1 MASSGLLSLRTVKQ
15 LGKELLTSKLH
26 INNVPALL
34 SHFSKA
40 VQSET
45 SHSTSSSTSSSDE
58 SLLEALFFLRSFFLH
73 RISSGELC
81 LHSLEHVQQV
91 ASNKVHEDDRQPEAV
106 YHAWLWGKYNEFVD
120 LLLHTVTSPATS
132 SSTRAASIDAL
143 MEFVRQEKPGGFS
156 DRIYNRLCSTLVTS
170 VHFTREMIEH
180 LVANYFEYID
190 VCSHTCISLKKSIIS
205 AQGQKDQGE
214 DKYKGD
220 DSTREGANS
229 QLLMSNIY
237 DVLICINIPKTIG
250 KSSENPVV
258 ETWVKL
264 KDDGY
269 QKKRNQGDVENANEK
284 IKKLKSKITR
294 VWLTFL
300 QLPLTTMLYE
310 KVLGHMHKAIIPNL
324 TNPLVLSDFLT
335 NSYNQGGL
343 ISVMALSGL
352 FLLITEHGLEYPDYY
367 NKLYALLE
375 PSLFIAKYRSRFFE
389 LLDLSLKS
397 PLLPSYLA
405 AAFAKKL
412 GRLSLK
418 SPPAGA
424 LIVIAIVH
432 NLLRRHPSINC
443 LVHQNNSNAEFLLS
457 NPLENGPKQE
467 AEAMCNGNESPEM
480 GNQEGLG
487 KDPFIFSESN
497 PANCNALKSSLWEIE
512 TLRRHYSPVV
522 SRFVASLEEDL
533 TVRAKTMELD
543 IKDFSGG
550 SYATI
555 FAEEVKRRMKQVPL
569 AFYKAMPMTL
579 FSEHSDAP
587 LQGFADFPGWSFHG
601 KQSDDDSQHAK
612 TGEHK
617 SAHFVN
623 EPSEHPKPDMSD
635 ESPREGKKK
644 LIHVKASC
652 NGNNKKQKTDPAT
665 LKGRRK
671 RK

>member
-1 MASSGLLSLRTVKQ
+1 M
-15 LGKELLTSKLH
+15 
-26 INNVPALL
+26 
-34 SHFSKA
+34 
-40 VQSET
+40 
-45 SHSTSSSTSSSDE
+45 
-58 SLLEALFFLRSFFLH
+58 
-73 RISSGELC
+73 
-81 LHSLEHVQQV
+81 
-91 ASNKVHEDDRQPEAV
+91 
-106 YHAWLWGKYNEFVD
+106 
-120 LLLHTVTSPATS
+120 
-132 SSTRAASIDAL
+132 
-143 MEFVRQEKPGGFS
+143 
-156 DRIYNRLCSTLVTS
+156 
-170 VHFTREMIEH
+170 
-180 LVANYFEYID
+180 
-190 VCSHTCISLKKSIIS
+190 
-205 AQGQKDQGE
+205 
-214 DKYKGD
+214 
-220 DSTREGANS
+220 
-229 QLLMSNIY
+229 
-237 DVLICINIPKTIG
+237 
-250 KSSENPVV
+250 
-258 ETWVKL
+258 
-264 KDDGY
+264 
-269 QKKRNQGDVENANEK
+269 
-284 IKKLKSKITR
+284 
-294 VWLTFL
+294 
-300 QLPLTTMLYE
+300 
-310 KVLGHMHKAIIPNL
+310 
-324 TNPLVLSDFLT
+324 
-335 NSYNQGGL
+335 
-343 ISVMALSGL
+343 
-352 FLLITEHGLEYPDYY
+352 GLEYPDYY

-443 LVHQNNSNAEFLLS
+443 LVH
-457 NPLENGPKQE
+457 QE

-601 KQSDDDSQHAK
+601 KQSDDDS
-612 TGEHK
+612 
-617 SAHFVN
+617 SMLRLVN
-623 EPSEHPKPDMSD
+623 INL
-635 ESPREGKKK
+635 
-644 LIHVKASC
+644 LILSTNQVNILS
-652 NGNNKKQKTDPAT
+652 
-665 LKGRRK
+665 LI
-671 RK
+671 